1 MMNSINSSQKGFSL
15 IELMVAMAIA
25 SILMAGIYTFY
36 HNQLKTH
43 ITQQQMVDMQQDARA
58 AMYMMTRELRMAGYD
73 PQNTGASIRIANV
86 AQMAFDSDS
95 DGTADGVIN
104 DNTERFFY
112 ALSNDADEDGLAD
125 GTPCNLQR
133 GSWDAPAAPVSKDMN
148 PLALNIEA
156 LNFVYLDSAGN
167 TLNDD
172 GNGNVIANI
181 AAIRSVE
188 ITLVARSGDALPALM
203 RDQIDNTVYTNQQ
216 GRVLLPAPNDNF
228 RRIRLTAAV
237 KVRNLGL

>member
-1 MMNSINSSQKGFSL
+1 
-15 IELMVAMAIA
+15 
-25 SILMAGIYTFY
+25 
-36 HNQLKTH
+36 
-43 ITQQQMVDMQQDARA
+43 
-58 AMYMMTRELRMAGYD
+58 
-73 PQNTGASIRIANV
+73 
-86 AQMAFDSDS
+86 
-95 DGTADGVIN
+95 
-104 DNTERFFY
+104 
-112 ALSNDADEDGLAD
+112 
-125 GTPCNLQR
+125 
-133 GSWDAPAAPVSKDMN
+133 MN

-188 ITLVARSGDALPALM
+188 ITLVARSGDVVPVLM

-216 GRVLLPAPNDNF
+216 GRILLPAQNDNF